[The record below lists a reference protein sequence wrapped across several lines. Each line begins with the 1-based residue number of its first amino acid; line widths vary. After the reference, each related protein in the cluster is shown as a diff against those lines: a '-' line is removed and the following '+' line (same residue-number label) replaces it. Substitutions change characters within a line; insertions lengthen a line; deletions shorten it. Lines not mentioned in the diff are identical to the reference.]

1 MAGAA
6 VAVSWR
12 PGLGS
17 CPGGV
22 EFVGRDEQGGVV
34 VRLLSTDGARVICAA
49 LDLLGN
55 AHSWTDNLASA
66 LAHAST
72 TGAEEE

>member
-1 MAGAA
+1 MVETQ
-6 VAVSWR
+6 VAISWR

-22 EFVGRDEQGGVV
+22 EFAGLDKQGGVI
-34 VRLLSTDGARVICAA
+34 VRLLSTDRARVICAA

-55 AHSWTDNLASA
+55 GHSWTNNLVSA
-66 LAHAST
+66 LAGSCT
-72 TGAEEE
+72 NGAGKA